1 MYNSLQLDFTHSDID
16 AEYQS
21 GDNVVLSYGDSS
33 IEVLMTTDSDGALRL
48 VNKILDLFDEK
59 TIKELMM
66 IDPDVALRLVNK
78 ILALLD
84 EKTIEELNAK
94 IDELENTIEEQMAY
108 IADLLERLDYVR
120 RKERYVPF

>member
-1 MYNSLQLDFTHSDID
+1 MYNSLQLDFTHSNID
-16 AEYQS
+16 VEYQS
-21 GDNVVLSYGDSS
+21 GGNVVLSYGDSS
-33 IEVLMTTDSDGALRL
+33 IEALMIIDS
-48 VNKILDLFDEK
+48 
-59 TIKELMM
+59 
-66 IDPDVALRLVNK
+66 DVALQLVDK

-84 EKTIEELNAK
+84 EKTTEELNAK

>member
-1 MYNSLQLDFTHSDID
+1 MYNSLQLDFTHSNID
-16 AEYQS
+16 VEYQS
-21 GDNVVLSYGDSS
+21 GGNIVLSYGDSS
-33 IEVLMTTDSDGALRL
+33 IEALMIIDS
-48 VNKILDLFDEK
+48 
-59 TIKELMM
+59 
-66 IDPDVALRLVNK
+66 DVALQLVDK

-84 EKTIEELNAK
+84 EKTTDELNAK

>member
-1 MYNSLQLDFTHSDID
+1 MYNSLHLDFTHSDID
-16 AEYQS
+16 VEYQS
-21 GDNVVLSYGDSS
+21 GGNVVLSYGDSS
-33 IEVLMTTDSDGALRL
+33 IEALMIIDS
-48 VNKILDLFDEK
+48 
-59 TIKELMM
+59 
-66 IDPDVALRLVNK
+66 DVALQLVDK

-84 EKTIEELNAK
+84 EKTTEELNAK

>member
-1 MYNSLQLDFTHSDID
+1 MYNSLQLDFTHSNID
-16 AEYQS
+16 VEYQS
-21 GDNVVLSYGDSS
+21 GGNIVLSYGDSS
-33 IEVLMTTDSDGALRL
+33 IEALMLIDS
-48 VNKILDLFDEK
+48 
-59 TIKELMM
+59 
-66 IDPDVALRLVNK
+66 DVALQLVDK

-84 EKTIEELNAK
+84 EKTTEELNAK

>member
-1 MYNSLQLDFTHSDID
+1 MYNSLQLDFTYSNID
-16 AEYQS
+16 VEYQS
-21 GDNVVLSYGDSS
+21 GGNVVLSYGDSS
-33 IEVLMTTDSDGALRL
+33 IEALMIIDS
-48 VNKILDLFDEK
+48 
-59 TIKELMM
+59 
-66 IDPDVALRLVNK
+66 DVALQLVDK

>member
-1 MYNSLQLDFTHSDID
+1 MYNSLQLDFTHSNID
-16 AEYQS
+16 VEYQS
-21 GDNVVLSYGDSS
+21 GGNIVLSYGDSS
-33 IEVLMTTDSDGALRL
+33 IEALMIIDS
-48 VNKILDLFDEK
+48 
-59 TIKELMM
+59 
-66 IDPDVALRLVNK
+66 DVALQLVDK

>member
-1 MYNSLQLDFTHSDID
+1 MYNSLQLDFTHSNID
-16 AEYQS
+16 VEYQS
-21 GDNVVLSYGDSS
+21 GGNIVLSYGDSS
-33 IEVLMTTDSDGALRL
+33 IEALMIIDS
-48 VNKILDLFDEK
+48 
-59 TIKELMM
+59 
-66 IDPDVALRLVNK
+66 DVALQLVDK

-84 EKTIEELNAK
+84 EKTTEELNAK

>member
-1 MYNSLQLDFTHSDID
+1 MYNSLQLDFTHSNID
-16 AEYQS
+16 VEYQS
-21 GDNVVLSYGDSS
+21 GGNVVLSYGDSS
-33 IEVLMTTDSDGALRL
+33 IEALMIIDS
-48 VNKILDLFDEK
+48 
-59 TIKELMM
+59 
-66 IDPDVALRLVNK
+66 DVALQLVDK

-94 IDELENTIEEQMAY
+94 IDELENTSEEQMAY

>member
-16 AEYQS
+16 VEYQS
-21 GDNVVLSYGDSS
+21 GGNVVLSYGDSS
-33 IEVLMTTDSDGALRL
+33 IEALMIIDS
-48 VNKILDLFDEK
+48 
-59 TIKELMM
+59 
-66 IDPDVALRLVNK
+66 DVALQLVDK

-84 EKTIEELNAK
+84 EKTTEELNAK